1 MGVAPWVLAFRPR
14 MKNLPYDE
22 CVMSEQLK
30 IPRVFH
36 LARRGRVGSEIILC
50 AEGIRFLRSLFS
62 YSLQGNLR

>member
-36 LARRGRVGSEIILC
+36 LSTG
-50 AEGIRFLRSLFS
+50 
-62 YSLQGNLR
+62 